1 MISFQHI
8 MSMFC
13 ALHFSA
19 ELLGLPLVP
28 AYSEASR
35 SVEQLLQGVN
45 YASAAAGI
53 LDDSGG
59 NFVSI
64 KPSMIGSSSNND
76 FLTMINCPM

>member
-1 MISFQHI
+1 MF
-8 MSMFC
+8 MFC
-13 ALHFSA
+13 VVYFSA

-28 AYSEASR
+28 AYSQASH

-59 NFVSI
+59 NFVRTN
-64 KPSMIGSSSNND
+64 PSVIGSSNND
-76 FLTMINCPM
+76 FLTIINCRM

>member
-1 MISFQHI
+1 MF
-8 MSMFC
+8 MFC
-13 ALHFSA
+13 VVYFSA

-28 AYSEASR
+28 AYSQASH

-64 KPSMIGSSSNND
+64 NLSMIGSSSNND